1 MLDPQGTRGRLEALK
16 GVVDARLAALAAP
29 PEGTPSLL
37 VDAVRHSLLAPAKRL
52 RPVLAMLAAEQF
64 GGDPSRALDPGCAI
78 EMVHTASL
86 ILDDLP
92 CMDDARLRRGRP
104 TAHVAFGEDAAI
116 LAAIALL
123 NESYGVVA
131 RAEGVPADCRAT
143 LVSRLSSAVG
153 FQGLVAGQ
161 LRDLRDKAR
170 TAESLSTLNH
180 QKTGVLF
187 VAAAEAGA
195 CVAGATEDE
204 IAAAGEFGRRLGLA
218 FQIRDDLLDSGQHGL
233 ADRTKD
239 VGKDAGKTTLVALV
253 GPDRARQVLRTEVE
267 AALSALGA
275 RTGPLPRLAE
285 LMFAAPE
292 KAAAAA

>member
-1 MLDPQGTRGRLEALK
+1 MPDPQGIRGRLETLK
-16 GVVDARLAALAAP
+16 GAIDARLDALAAP
-29 PEGTPSLL
+29 PEGTPSPLS
-37 VDAVRHSLLAPAKRL
+37 DAVRHSLLAPAKRL
-52 RPVLAMLAAEQF
+52 RPVLAALAAEQF
-64 GGDPSRALDPGCAI
+64 GGDPARALDPGCAI

-104 TAHVAFGEDAAI
+104 TVHVAFGEDTAI

-123 NESYGVVA
+123 NEAFGVVA
-131 RAEGVPADCRAT
+131 RTEGVSAEHRAS
-143 LVSRLSSAVG
+143 LVARLSGAVG

-161 LRDLRDKAR
+161 HRDLRDQTR
-170 TAESLSTLNH
+170 TADSLSTLNH

-195 CVAGATEDE
+195 CVAGASAET
-204 IAAAGEFGRRLGLA
+204 IAEAGEFGRRLGLA

-239 VGKDAGKTTLVALV
+239 VGKDAGKTTLVALI
-253 GPDRARQVLRTEVE
+253 GPDRARAALEAEVE
-267 AALSALGA
+267 AALAALGTRA
-275 RTGPLPRLAE
+275 GPLPRLAE
-285 LMFAAPE
+285 LMFTAPSE
-292 KAAAAA
+292 AAAA